1 VVEPDR
7 AALPTLGAD
16 GTYVAMSVRVRKDSR
31 PRHASGFLPTPEG
44 LPVQAA
50 LGQRVRV
57 WRVSDGTW
65 LDPFAAWTTSWGA
78 RWSPDGQLLAAF
90 VHRGHQAPS
99 VAVWNSSTTPPRRL
113 TDGDGRWP
121 PRGSSDVRG
130 DYQAPRWLDQDT
142 VIWNRE
148 GFGFVTVSLDIP
160 DVIVTLTPEGQHEQ
174 WLHDVDDHTLP
185 LSANGSFRS
194 IRESAGE
201 FHLDQIKPR
210 TAERI
215 TVARHSG
222 SVSTSQLHVGGWPNG
237 GAFTGPLD
245 KPARG
250 SVVGRA
256 RQGSTPSGVKPR
268 PVAGAHRPSH

>member
-1 VVEPDR
+1 MVQQPDRLLCGVRRDRVWAEESSTRSVAEVLSVVEPDR
-7 AALPTLGAD
+7 AALLTLGAD
-16 GTYVAMSVRVRKDSR
+16 GTYVAMSVRVPKDSR

-142 VIWNRE
+142 VIWHRE

-160 DVIVTLTPEGQHEQ
+160 DVIVTLTGG
-174 WLHDVDDHTLP
+174 TTRTM
-185 LSANGSFRS
+185 A
-194 IRESAGE
+194 
-201 FHLDQIKPR
+201 PR
-210 TAERI
+210 R
-215 TVARHSG
+215 R
-222 SVSTSQLHVGGWPNG
+222 
-237 GAFTGPLD
+237 
-245 KPARG
+245 
-250 SVVGRA
+250 
-256 RQGSTPSGVKPR
+256 R
-268 PVAGAHRPSH
+268 PHAVPKR